1 MKKVIK
7 MITKNK
13 RLLLYLT
20 LFLIIVLIFTA
31 VTFNKGTVTNDKWN
45 SIEIGMSTSEVEE
58 ILGKPLSTSTDN
70 SLISENIYSDYQIM
84 SDLNDL
90 VPNEDFTTR
99 MQQLDFI
106 YDASESGGHVKELKY
121 KVTSKDGKREAQIY
135 FLGGIV
141 KYINRV
147 NE

>member
-31 VTFNKGTVTNDKWN
+31 VTINKGTVTNDKWN

-90 VPNEDFTTR
+90 VPNEDLTTR

-106 YDASESGGHVKELKY
+106 YDASESGDHVKELKY

>member
-7 MITKNK
+7 LITKNK
-13 RLLLYLT
+13 KLLLYLT

-31 VTFNKGTVTNDKWN
+31 VTFNKGTVTTDKWN

-90 VPNEDFTTR
+90 VPNEDLTTR
-99 MQQLDFI
+99 MQQLDSV
-106 YDASESGGHVKELKY
+106 YDVSESGGHVKELKY

>member
-7 MITKNK
+7 LITKNK
-13 RLLLYLT
+13 KLLLYLT
-20 LFLIIVLIFTA
+20 LFLIIVLVFTA

-70 SLISENIYSDYQIM
+70 SLISENIYSDYQII

-90 VPNEDFTTR
+90 VPNEDLTTR
-99 MQQLDFI
+99 LQQLDSI
-106 YDASESGGHVKELKY
+106 YDVSESGGHVKELKY
-121 KVTSKDGKREAQIY
+121 KVTSKDGKRDAQIY

>member
-1 MKKVIK
+1 MKKVTK
-7 MITKNK
+7 LITKNK
-13 RLLLYLT
+13 KLLLYLT

-90 VPNEDFTTR
+90 VPNEDLTTR
-99 MQQLDFI
+99 MQQLDSI
-106 YDASESGGHVKELKY
+106 YDVSESGGHVKELKY